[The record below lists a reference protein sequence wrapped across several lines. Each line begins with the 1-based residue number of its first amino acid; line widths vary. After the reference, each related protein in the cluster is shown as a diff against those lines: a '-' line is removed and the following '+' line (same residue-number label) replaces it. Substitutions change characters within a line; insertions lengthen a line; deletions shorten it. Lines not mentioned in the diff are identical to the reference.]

1 MAKVKAQTFA
11 RYKRKLV
18 WVESVDG
25 DKALVK
31 IPDPPKKD
39 QRIANLGPETFSV
52 PISKL
57 TSVD

>member
-1 MAKVKAQTFA
+1 MTRVKAQTFA

-31 IPDPPKKD
+31 MPDPPKRD
-39 QRIANLGPETFSV
+39 QRITKLGPETFQISV
-52 PISKL
+52 SKL
-57 TSVD
+57 SPVN